1 MAEDAAAEEAPA
13 VPVGPLGEEELEP
26 REAAFQE
33 IFGDCG
39 AEDAKAASL
48 AERKANGLD
57 KPGLTYQEI
66 ELQVINRLLNKIKA
80 DHGPLF
86 ESKGI
91 FLDLGSGAGKAC
103 IAAGLLHPFEK
114 VVGIEMLQSLT
125 DMANKALAKYQDV
138 QLPEGVVK
146 PPVEFIQGDF
156 VAEFEAKLD
165 PLIPQVCVSV
175 AAATFF
181 DEQQLTVVT
190 NLAKK
195 MPDDSFLITV
205 TRGLPE
211 ALVIDKDRHP
221 AQRRAEAVK
230 KALRVRGTDPDTVEI
245 VPEPPENDPNGWTLL
260 FCEEVQLVWGP
271 ATCFVYKKVPAE
283 GGGEAPPDEAPA
295 EPPAEQ

>member
-1 MAEDAAAEEAPA
+1 VAEDAAAAL
-13 VPVGPLGEEELEP
+13 VPVGPLGEEELGP
-26 REAAFQE
+26 REAAFAE

-57 KPGLTYQEI
+57 KLGLTYQEI
-66 ELQVINRLLNKIKA
+66 ELQVINRLLNRIKV

-125 DMANKALAKYQDV
+125 DMANKALAKYQDA

-146 PPVEFIQGDF
+146 PPVEFIKGDF

-165 PLIPQVCVSV
+165 PLIPQVCVGV

-181 DEQQLTVVT
+181 DEEQLNVVT

-230 KALRVRGTDPDTVEI
+230 RALGARGTDPDAVEI

-283 GGGEAPPDEAPA
+283 GGGEAPPDEALA